1 MQQRGHDLRI
11 MLAEQ
16 LYERLRDAQA
26 LPRWIGLSETEFEL
40 VVDRLERPVEALNA
54 GMKARS
60 DRLGI
65 FGMEYTPFTARESL
79 LMVLLWSRL
88 GLTYRAVAKLFNA
101 NGWTVRRRI
110 RETRDLLFQLYPE
123 IQMKSARNGVRG
135 GTNSATMLWSVLGD
149 AVRGSQPEARLR
161 DAIDPDYE
169 SYFFEE
175 LEGETAP
182 LDDDRIPPLTETR
195 LGEGMQTL
203 YRRIKSNTIPIET
216 VVGGYL
222 VAIVSAELS
231 ILLLTPVLGLILYV
245 ATLFVAFTHASLIWD
260 RSLFRLL
267 VSLSIVPLLRILS
280 LMIALLPLPVTTAL
294 LVAAA
299 PLAFVTLGAYR
310 LLGYSRPL
318 VGLTFKRLP
327 MQALTALS
335 GLGLGVVQYLLQSG
349 PVIRVNSLAE
359 MILPAL
365 LLIAGTGLL
374 EEFIFRGLIQRS
386 AFNIMRWRGVVY
398 VALIYA
404 VLQLGGGI
412 LFAALSFATGV
423 VFGVVTRN
431 TRSVLG
437 AGLAHGIANVVA
449 LVFFPYLFG

>member
-1 MQQRGHDLRI
+1 

-26 LPRWIGLSETEFEL
+26 LSRWIGLSESEFDI
-40 VVDRLERPVEALNA
+40 VVDKIDLPVASLNTD
-54 GMKARS
+54 MKARS
-60 DRLGI
+60 SRFGILG
-65 FGMEYTPFTARESL
+65 MDYTPFTARESL

-101 NGWTVRRRI
+101 NAWTVRRRI
-110 RETRDLLFQLYPE
+110 RETRELLVQLYPE
-123 IQMKSARNGVRG
+123 IQTQSTKNGVRSDS
-135 GTNSATMLWSVLGD
+135 NSATMLWSALGN
-149 AVRGSQPEARLR
+149 AVRGSHPEARLR

-182 LDDDRIPPLTETR
+182 IGDDRIPPLTETR

-203 YRRIKSNTIPIET
+203 YRRIKSNTIPIES
-216 VVGGYL
+216 VVGGYFF
-222 VAIVSAELS
+222 AIVAAELS
-231 ILLLTPVLGLILYV
+231 ILLLTPILGLILYV
-245 ATLFVAFTHASLIWD
+245 LTLFVAFIHASLIWD

-267 VSLSIVPLLRILS
+267 VSLAIVPLLRILS

-294 LVAAA
+294 VVVAI

-310 LLGYSRPL
+310 LLGYGRPL
-318 VGLTFKRLP
+318 VGLTFKNLP
-327 MQALTALS
+327 IQGLTALS
-335 GLGLGVVQYLLQSG
+335 GLGLGVAQYILMQSA
-349 PVIRVNSLAE
+349 PVIRVNSLVE
-359 MILPAL
+359 MIWPGL

-374 EEFIFRGLIQRS
+374 DEFIFRGLIQRS
-386 AFNIMRWRGVVY
+386 AVNIMRWRGVVY
-398 VALIYA
+398 VAMLYA

-412 LFAALSFATGV
+412 LFALLSFATGV
-423 VFGVVTRN
+423 AFGIVTRS

-449 LVFFPYLFG
+449 LVFFPYLFN